1 MTGVDIRRLIAI
13 AQYYKVITRLH
24 EYPMYIFKKQV
35 HSQHLQTQQD
45 ESDNSMDDAKHCKGF
60 NSNFKPGGVTLLHA
74 SSSSIIQAHA
84 GSSSI
89 TQGHTAVP
97 TQTGNINFNPNQNN
111 IKDSN
116 GVPLINAMKI
126 KKMNGR
132 STTNLSGHSDTIND
146 VTVPRDF
153 SAILCTL
160 KGAVCLDSICC
171 DYEMSPSEIFDS
183 PNYYIVYK

>member
-45 ESDNSMDDAKHCKGF
+45 ESDNSMDDVKHNKGF
-60 NSNFKPGGVTLLHA
+60 NLNFKPGGVTLLHA
-74 SSSSIIQAHA
+74 SSSSI
-84 GSSSI
+84 

-97 TQTGNINFNPNQNN
+97 THTGNINFNSNQNN

-116 GVPLINAMKI
+116 GVPLINPMKI

-132 STTNLSGHSDTIND
+132 SNSGHSDTVND

-153 SAILCTL
+153 SVILRTL

-171 DYEMSPSEIFDS
+171 DYEISPSEIFDS
-183 PNYYIVYK
+183 PKYYIVYK